1 MNFNSL
7 MKCCL
12 MITLF
17 SILSF
22 KHIASA
28 EALVTQPNT
37 LIVYSTPSGEVTPAV
52 HMLDLL
58 AGHFSKQTTIVS
70 DEHLAEKRINEFQ
83 QVIYLGEIKRT
94 LSKQTIRAMNE
105 SQQFIAI
112 GYNAEQLHPFSK
124 LTFHKQDHIS
134 QLKHTHDQTY
144 RQLERRINVLTV
156 RGADLENE
164 FLVKKR
170 QSDLP
175 FVTQTKEGAAYI
187 GILDVVQHNKLLAEV
202 LEKYMPSSVQMKTKY
217 VMLANISPASDE
229 KKLLELGQYVS
240 AQHIPYQIA
249 VTPVWIDRATG
260 DEVTLS
266 DRPKLVS
273 VLKQLQGN
281 GASIILHGFNRTYRT
296 AESGQGFEFWD
307 AKYDQPITT
316 NDPKNAE
323 KKRSKSQFPN
333 EKDFHTYTKSYQQQ
347 EVAYTEEKLT
357 KGIELLARQGLY
369 PLAFEVPHDAI
380 SQKGYEVISKH
391 VSSLFGQVQLSDRTW
406 KTAGASPLVTSPA
419 MLHGMTLYPQ
429 QQVEQVSDKEG
440 SNVLTEQ
447 TIQSVQH
454 LQSAAIGL
462 SYDVELGIAGLQELI
477 TQMEAIPSSEWLDV
491 KKTKQ
496 TVQTAHVKIQTS
508 GNGHI
513 QVEQSNISETKK
525 VKRSGM
531 ENMLRILT
539 VVVMLFIAAFALYT
553 LYLRLT
559 MKKRIF
565 KERKLGG

>member
-1 MNFNSL
+1 

-37 LIVYSTPSGEVTPAV
+37 LIVYSAPSGEVTPAV

-94 LSKQTIRAMNE
+94 LSKHTIRAMNE

-112 GYNAEQLHPFSK
+112 GYNAEQLRPFSK

-175 FVTQTKEGAAYI
+175 FVIQTKEGAAYI

-202 LEKYMPSSVQMKTKY
+202 LEKYMSSSVQMKTKY
-217 VMLANISPASDE
+217 VMLGNISPASDE

-273 VLKQLQGN
+273 VLKQLQEN
-281 GASIILHGFNRTYRT
+281 GASIILHGLNRTYRT

-323 KKRSKSQFPN
+323 KKRSESQFPN

-447 TIQSVQH
+447 SIQSVQH

-462 SYDVELGIAGLQELI
+462 SYDVELGIAGLQDLI

>member
-22 KHIASA
+22 KHMASA
-28 EALVTQPNT
+28 DALVTQPKT

-58 AGHFSKQTTIVS
+58 ASHFSKQTTIVS
-70 DEHLAEKRINEFQ
+70 DEHLAEKRMNEFQ

-112 GYNAEQLHPFSK
+112 GYNAEQLRPFSK

-134 QLKHTHDQTY
+134 RLKHTHDQTY

-156 RGADLENE
+156 RGSDLENE

-175 FVTQTKEGAAYI
+175 FVTQTKEGTAYI

-217 VMLANISPASDE
+217 LMLGNISPASDE

-266 DRPKLVS
+266 DRLKLVN
-273 VLKQLQGN
+273 VLKQLQEN
-281 GASIILHGFNRTYRT
+281 GASIILHGFSRTYRT
-296 AESGQGFEFWD
+296 EESGQGFEFWD

-323 KKRSKSQFPN
+323 KKQSKSQFPN
-333 EKDFHTYTKSYQQQ
+333 EKDFHTYTKLNQQQ

-462 SYDVELGIAGLQELI
+462 SYDVELGIAGLQDLI

-513 QVEQSNISETKK
+513 QVEESNIAETKT

>member
-22 KHIASA
+22 KHMASA
-28 EALVTQPNT
+28 DALVTQPNT
-37 LIVYSTPSGEVTPAV
+37 LIVYSTSSGEVTPAV

-70 DEHLAEKRINEFQ
+70 DEHLAEKRMNEFQ

-112 GYNAEQLHPFSK
+112 GYNAEQLRPFSK

-156 RGADLENE
+156 RGTDLENE

-187 GILDVVQHNKLLAEV
+187 GILDVMQHNKLLAEV

-217 VMLANISPASDE
+217 LMLGNISPASDE

-266 DRPKLVS
+266 DRPKLVN
-273 VLKQLQGN
+273 VLKQLQEN
-281 GASIILHGFNRTYRT
+281 GASIILHGFSRTYRT
-296 AESGQGFEFWD
+296 EESGQGFEFWD

-323 KKRSKSQFPN
+323 KKQSKSQFPN
-333 EKDFHTYTKSYQQQ
+333 EKDFHTYTKLNQQQ

-419 MLHGMTLYPQ
+419 MLHSMTLYPQ

-462 SYDVELGIAGLQELI
+462 SYDVELGIAGLQNLI

-513 QVEQSNISETKK
+513 QVEESNIAETKT

>member
-1 MNFNSL
+1 MNCNSL

-17 SILSF
+17 TILSF
-22 KHIASA
+22 KHITSA
-28 EALVTQPNT
+28 DALVTQPNT

-105 SQQFIAI
+105 SQQVIAI
-112 GYNAEQLHPFSK
+112 GYNAEQLRPFSK

-144 RQLERRINVLTV
+144 RQLERSINVLTV

-202 LEKYMPSSVQMKTKY
+202 LEKYMPSSAQMATKY
-217 VMLANISPASDE
+217 LMLGNISPASDE

-266 DRPKLVS
+266 DRPKLVN
-273 VLKQLQGN
+273 VLKQMQEN
-281 GASIILHGFNRTYRT
+281 GASIILHGFSRTYRT
-296 AESGQGFEFWD
+296 EESGQSFEFWD
-307 AKYDQPITT
+307 AKYDQSITS
-316 NDPKNAE
+316 NDPKKTE

-333 EKDFHTYTKSYQQQ
+333 EKDFNAYTRSNQQQ
-347 EVAYTEEKLT
+347 ETAYTEEKLT
-357 KGIELLARQGLY
+357 KGIEFLAQQGLY

-380 SQKGYEVISKH
+380 SQQGYEVISRH
-391 VSSLFGQVQLSDRTW
+391 VSSLFGQVQLSERTW
-406 KTAGASPLVTSPA
+406 KTVGAPPLVTSPA
-419 MLHGMTLYPQ
+419 MLHGMTLFPQ
-429 QQVEQVSDKEG
+429 RPVEKASDQED

-462 SYDVELGIAGLQELI
+462 SYDVESGIAGLQQLM
-477 TQMEAIPSSEWLDV
+477 TQMEAIPSSEWLDL

-513 QVEQSNISETKK
+513 QVEQSDIVETKT

>member
-12 MITLF
+12 MIALF
-17 SILSF
+17 SILSL
-22 KHIASA
+22 KHMASA
-28 EALVTQPNT
+28 DALVTQPNT
-37 LIVYSTPSGEVTPAV
+37 LIVYSTQSDEVTPAV

-94 LSKQTIRAMNE
+94 LPKQTIRAMNE
-105 SQQFIAI
+105 SQQVIAI
-112 GYNAEQLHPFSK
+112 GYNAEQLRPFSK
-124 LTFHKQDHIS
+124 LTFHKQDHTS
-134 QLKHTHDQTY
+134 QMKHTHDQTY
-144 RQLERRINVLTV
+144 RQLERSISALTV
-156 RGADLENE
+156 QGADLQNE

-175 FVTQTKEGAAYI
+175 FVIQTKEGAAYI

-202 LEKYMPSSVQMKTKY
+202 LEKYMPTSVQMTTKY
-217 VMLANISPASDE
+217 LMLGNISPASDE

-240 AQHIPYQIA
+240 ARHIPFQIA
-249 VTPVWIDRATG
+249 VTPVWMDRETG

-266 DRPKLVS
+266 DRPKLVN

-281 GASIILHGFNRTYRT
+281 GASIILHGFSRTYRT
-296 AESGQGFEFWD
+296 EESGQSFEFWD
-307 AKYDQPITT
+307 AKYDQSITS
-316 NDPKNAE
+316 NDPKKTE

-333 EKDFHTYTKSYQQQ
+333 EKDFNAYTRSNQQQ
-347 EVAYTEEKLT
+347 ETAYTEEKLT
-357 KGIELLARQGLY
+357 KGIEFLAQQGLY

-380 SQKGYEVISKH
+380 SQQGYEVISRH
-391 VSSLFGQVQLSDRTW
+391 VSSLFGQVQLSERTW
-406 KTAGASPLVTSPA
+406 KTVGAPPLVTSPA
-419 MLHGMTLYPQ
+419 MLHGMTLFPQ
-429 QQVEQVSDKEG
+429 RPVETASDQED

-447 TIQSVQH
+447 TIQSMQH

-462 SYDVELGIAGLQELI
+462 SYDVESGIAGLQQLM
-477 TQMEAIPSSEWLDV
+477 TQMEAIPSSEWLDL

-513 QVEQSNISETKK
+513 QVEQSDIVETKT

>member
-1 MNFNSL
+1 M
-7 MKCCL
+7 
-12 MITLF
+12 
-17 SILSF
+17 
-22 KHIASA
+22 
-28 EALVTQPNT
+28 
-37 LIVYSTPSGEVTPAV
+37 
-52 HMLDLL
+52 
-58 AGHFSKQTTIVS
+58 
-70 DEHLAEKRINEFQ
+70 
-83 QVIYLGEIKRT
+83 
-94 LSKQTIRAMNE
+94 
-105 SQQFIAI
+105 
-112 GYNAEQLHPFSK
+112 
-124 LTFHKQDHIS
+124 
-134 QLKHTHDQTY
+134 
-144 RQLERRINVLTV
+144 
-156 RGADLENE
+156 
-164 FLVKKR
+164 
-170 QSDLP
+170 
-175 FVTQTKEGAAYI
+175 
-187 GILDVVQHNKLLAEV
+187 
-202 LEKYMPSSVQMKTKY
+202 
-217 VMLANISPASDE
+217 
-229 KKLLELGQYVS
+229 
-240 AQHIPYQIA
+240 
-249 VTPVWIDRATG
+249 
-260 DEVTLS
+260 
-266 DRPKLVS
+266 
-273 VLKQLQGN
+273 
-281 GASIILHGFNRTYRT
+281 
-296 AESGQGFEFWD
+296 
-307 AKYDQPITT
+307 
-316 NDPKNAE
+316 
-323 KKRSKSQFPN
+323 
-333 EKDFHTYTKSYQQQ
+333 
-347 EVAYTEEKLT
+347 
-357 KGIELLARQGLY
+357 
-369 PLAFEVPHDAI
+369 PHDAI

-391 VSSLFGQVQLSDRTW
+391 VSSLFGQVQLSDGTW

-462 SYDVELGIAGLQELI
+462 SYDVELGIAGLQDLI

>member
-1 MNFNSL
+1 MNCNSL

-17 SILSF
+17 TILSF
-22 KHIASA
+22 KHITSA
-28 EALVTQPNT
+28 DALVTQPNT

-112 GYNAEQLHPFSK
+112 GYNAEQLRPFSK

-144 RQLERRINVLTV
+144 RQLERSINVLTV

-187 GILDVVQHNKLLAEV
+187 GILDVMQHNKLLAEV
-202 LEKYMPSSVQMKTKY
+202 LEKYMPSSAQMATKY
-217 VMLANISPASDE
+217 LMLGNISPASDE

-266 DRPKLVS
+266 DRPKLVN
-273 VLKQLQGN
+273 VLKQMQEN
-281 GASIILHGFNRTYRT
+281 GASIILHGFSRTYRT
-296 AESGQGFEFWD
+296 EESGQGFEFWD
-307 AKYDQPITT
+307 AKYDQPIAS
-316 NDPKNAE
+316 NDPKKAE
-323 KKRSKSQFPN
+323 KKQSKSQFPN

-347 EVAYTEEKLT
+347 EIAYTEEKLT

-380 SQKGYEVISKH
+380 SQQGYEVISKH

-406 KTAGASPLVTSPA
+406 KSVSASPLVTSPA

-429 QQVEQVSDKEG
+429 QQVEQASNKEG

-454 LQSAAIGL
+454 LQSAAMGL
-462 SYDVELGIAGLQELI
+462 SYDMELGLAGLQDLI

-491 KKTKQ
+491 KKQ
-496 TVQTAHVKIQTS
+496 
-508 GNGHI
+508 NR
-513 QVEQSNISETKK
+513 
-525 VKRSGM
+525 RS
-531 ENMLRILT
+531 
-539 VVVMLFIAAFALYT
+539 
-553 LYLRLT
+553 
-559 MKKRIF
+559 
-565 KERKLGG
+565 KLHM

>member
-37 LIVYSTPSGEVTPAV
+37 LIVYSAPSGEVTPAV

-94 LSKQTIRAMNE
+94 LSKHTIRAMNE

-112 GYNAEQLHPFSK
+112 GYNAEQLRPFSK

-175 FVTQTKEGAAYI
+175 FVIQTKEGAAYI

-202 LEKYMPSSVQMKTKY
+202 LEKYMSSSVQMKTKY
-217 VMLANISPASDE
+217 VMLGNISPASDE

-273 VLKQLQGN
+273 VLKQLQEN
-281 GASIILHGFNRTYRT
+281 GASIILHGLNRTYRT

-323 KKRSKSQFPN
+323 KKRSESQFPN

-447 TIQSVQH
+447 SIQSVQH

-462 SYDVELGIAGLQELI
+462 SYDVELGIAGLQDLI

>member
-12 MITLF
+12 MIALF

-22 KHIASA
+22 QHIAPA
-28 EALVTQPNT
+28 DARVTQPNT
-37 LIVYSTPSGEVTPAV
+37 LIVYSTESGEVTPAV

-94 LSKQTIRAMNE
+94 LSKQTVRALNE
-105 SQQFIAI
+105 SQHVIAI
-112 GYNAEQLHPFSK
+112 GYNAEQLRSFSK

-134 QLKHTHDQTY
+134 QMKHTHDPTY
-144 RQLERRINVLTV
+144 RQLERSIRAFTV
-156 RGADLENE
+156 QGTDLKSE
-164 FLVKKR
+164 FLLKKH
-170 QSDLP
+170 QADLP
-175 FVTQTKEGAAYI
+175 FVIQTKEGAAYI
-187 GILDVVQHNKLLAEV
+187 GILDIVQHNKLLAEV
-202 LEKYMPSSVQMKTKY
+202 LEKYIPSAMQTTTKY
-217 VMLANISPASDE
+217 VTLGNISPATDE
-229 KKLLELGQYVS
+229 KNLLELGQFIS
-240 AQHIPYQIA
+240 ARHIPFMIA
-249 VTPVWIDRATG
+249 VTPVWVDRATG

-266 DRPKLVS
+266 DRPQLVN

-281 GASIILHGFNRTYRT
+281 GASILLHGFSRTYRT
-296 AESGQGFEFWD
+296 EESGQGFEFWD
-307 AKYDQPITT
+307 TKYDQPISSI
-316 NDPKNAE
+316 DPKKAE
-323 KKRSKSQFPN
+323 KKQFESQFPN
-333 EKDFHTYTKSYQQQ
+333 KKDFNTYIKSNQAQ
-347 EVAYTEEKLT
+347 EIDYTEEKLT
-357 KGIELLARQGLY
+357 KGIEFLAQQGLY

-380 SQKGYEVISKH
+380 SQQGYEVISRH
-391 VSSLFGQVQLSDRTW
+391 MSSLFGQVQLSDRTW
-406 KTAGASPLVTSPA
+406 KIVGAPPLMTAPA

-429 QQVEQVSDKEG
+429 QPIERASSQEG
-440 SNVLTEQ
+440 PNVVIEQ
-447 TIQSVQH
+447 TIQSIQH

-462 SYDVELGIAGLQELI
+462 SYDVEWGIAGLQDLLD
-477 TQMEAIPSSEWLDV
+477 QMDAIPSSEWLNV

-496 TVQTAHVKIQTS
+496 TVQTAHVRIKTL
-508 GNGHI
+508 GNGQI
-513 QVEQSNISETKK
+513 QVEQSNIAETKT

>member
-1 MNFNSL
+1 MNCNSL

-17 SILSF
+17 SFLSF

-28 EALVTQPNT
+28 DALVTQPNT
-37 LIVYSTPSGEVTPAV
+37 LIVYSTSSGEVTPAV

-58 AGHFSKQTTIVS
+58 AGHFSKQTMIVS

-83 QVIYLGEIKRT
+83 QVIYLGEIKRA

-112 GYNAEQLHPFSK
+112 GYNAEQFRPFSN
-124 LTFHKQDHIS
+124 LTFHKQDHTS
-134 QLKHTHDQTY
+134 QIKHTHDQAY
-144 RQLERRINVLTV
+144 RQLERSISVLTV
-156 RGADLENE
+156 KGADLKNE

-175 FVTQTKEGAAYI
+175 FVIQTKEGAAYI
-187 GILDVVQHNKLLAEV
+187 GILDVMQHNKLLAEA
-202 LEKYMPSSVQMKTKY
+202 LEKYMPPSVQMTTKY
-217 VMLANISPASDE
+217 LTIGNINPASDE
-229 KKLLELGQYVS
+229 KKLLELGQYVTT
-240 AQHIPYQIA
+240 QHIPYQIA

-281 GASIILHGFNRTYRT
+281 GASIILHGFSRTYRT
-296 AESGQGFEFWD
+296 EESGQGFEFWD
-307 AKYDQPITT
+307 AKYDQPISS
-316 NDPKNAE
+316 NDPKKDE
-323 KKRSKSQFPN
+323 KKRMKSQFPN
-333 EKDFHTYTKSYQQQ
+333 EKDFHTYTKSYQEQ
-347 EVAYTEEKLT
+347 EIAYTEEKLT
-357 KGIELLARQGLY
+357 KGIELLASQGLY
-369 PLAFEVPHDAI
+369 PLGFEVPHDAT
-380 SQKGYEVISKH
+380 SQQGYEVISKH

-406 KTAGASPLVTSPA
+406 KSVGTSPLVTSPA
-419 MLHGMTLYPQ
+419 MLHGMNLYPQ
-429 QQVEQVSDKEG
+429 QQVEQVSGQEG

-462 SYDVELGIAGLQELI
+462 SYDVELGIAGLQDLI
-477 TQMEAIPSSEWLDV
+477 TQMEAIPSSEWLDI

-513 QVEQSNISETKK
+513 QVEESNIAETKT

>member
-1 MNFNSL
+1 MNCNSL

-17 SILSF
+17 TIVSF

-28 EALVTQPNT
+28 DALVTQPNT

-58 AGHFSKQTTIVS
+58 VGHFSKQTMIVS

-112 GYNAEQLHPFSK
+112 GYNAEQFRPFSK
-124 LTFHKQDHIS
+124 LTFHKQDHTS
-134 QLKHTHDQTY
+134 QIKHTHDQTY
-144 RQLERRINVLTV
+144 RQLERSINVLTV
-156 RGADLENE
+156 RGAELKNE

-175 FVTQTKEGAAYI
+175 FVIQTKEGAAYI
-187 GILDVVQHNKLLAEV
+187 GILDVMQHNELLAEA
-202 LEKYMPSSVQMKTKY
+202 LEKHMSPSVQMTTKY
-217 VMLANISPASDE
+217 LMLGNISPASDE

-249 VTPVWIDRATG
+249 VTPAWIDRATG

-281 GASIILHGFNRTYRT
+281 GASIILHGFSRTYRT
-296 AESGQGFEFWD
+296 EESGQGFEFWD
-307 AKYDQPITT
+307 AKYDQPISS
-316 NDPKNAE
+316 NDPKKAE
-323 KKRSKSQFPN
+323 KKRMKSQFPN
-333 EKDFHTYTKSYQQQ
+333 EKDFHTYTKSYQEQ
-347 EVAYTEEKLT
+347 EIAYTEEKLT
-357 KGIELLARQGLY
+357 KGIELLTSQGLY
-369 PLAFEVPHDAI
+369 PLGFEVPHDAT
-380 SQKGYEVISKH
+380 SQQGYEVISKH

-406 KTAGASPLVTSPA
+406 KSVGASPLVTSPA

-429 QQVEQVSDKEG
+429 HQVEQAPDQEG

-462 SYDVELGIAGLQELI
+462 SYDVELGIAGLQDLI
-477 TQMEAIPSSEWLDV
+477 TQMEAIPSSEWLDI

-496 TVQTAHVKIQTS
+496 TVQTAHVKIQTF

-513 QVEQSNISETKK
+513 QVEESNIAETKT

>member
-22 KHIASA
+22 KHMASA
-28 EALVTQPNT
+28 DALVTQPNT

-70 DEHLAEKRINEFQ
+70 DEHLAEKRMNEFQ

-112 GYNAEQLHPFSK
+112 GYNAEQLRPFSK

-156 RGADLENE
+156 RGTDLENE

-175 FVTQTKEGAAYI
+175 FVTQTKEGTAYI

-217 VMLANISPASDE
+217 LMLGNISPASDE

-266 DRPKLVS
+266 DHPKLVN
-273 VLKQLQGN
+273 VLKQLQEN
-281 GASIILHGFNRTYRT
+281 GASIILHGFSRTYRT
-296 AESGQGFEFWD
+296 EESGQGFEFWD

-323 KKRSKSQFPN
+323 KKQSKSQFPN
-333 EKDFHTYTKSYQQQ
+333 EKDFHTYTKLNQQQ

-419 MLHGMTLYPQ
+419 MLHSMTLYPQ

-462 SYDVELGIAGLQELI
+462 SYDVELGIAGLQNLI

-513 QVEQSNISETKK
+513 QVEESNIAETKT